1 MTVFKK
7 IKSKLVKGAQNNL
20 SLAIYSL
27 IIAILLWFV
36 ISMTFYPSVP
46 KTIENVEL
54 SLDLSGTSASDM
66 GLTVIDCD
74 VETVKVRIKGSR
86 TQVGNLN
93 SDSLTAYID
102 ANNVTTTGKK
112 TLSIKVRGN
121 SNINYEVDSITPSTA
136 TVFIDKY
143 ETREF
148 KVKPKIQNIK
158 LSGNDKIIDNDAVT
172 CEPDV
177 VNITGPSAQLDKIDT
192 ENGCFAV
199 SEKEETLNAS
209 YTVQSDK
216 IELYGEDG
224 SIINQDKMTFDKTSF
239 IIKVPVLTQKTVPL
253 KVAIDAPND
262 FDTDWLMKRLKLS
275 KESITLASGNA
286 QTELPDTF
294 DIGSI
299 KLSDIGL
306 DYSASFDISANIN
319 KYGLKNLS
327 NFNTV
332 TVELDK
338 TDLDTKDFYIN
349 NINLLNKPSSDYEYS
364 VITDTI
370 KVTVIGPKETL
381 AELTT
386 NDFTANV
393 DLLLSDATSSSDF
406 NSSQFSADVTVSC
419 SEHTRVWAIS
429 KSKIQILKTS
439 KEASSETT
447 DHQ

>member
-1 MTVFKK
+1 
-7 IKSKLVKGAQNNL
+7 
-20 SLAIYSL
+20 
-27 IIAILLWFV
+27 
-36 ISMTFYPSVP
+36 
-46 KTIENVEL
+46 
-54 SLDLSGTSASDM
+54 
-66 GLTVIDCD
+66 
-74 VETVKVRIKGSR
+74 
-86 TQVGNLN
+86 
-93 SDSLTAYID
+93 
-102 ANNVTTTGKK
+102 
-112 TLSIKVRGN
+112 
-121 SNINYEVDSITPSTA
+121 
-136 TVFIDKY
+136 
-143 ETREF
+143 
-148 KVKPKIQNIK
+148 
-158 LSGNDKIIDNDAVT
+158 
-172 CEPDV
+172 
-177 VNITGPSAQLDKIDT
+177 
-192 ENGCFAV
+192 
-199 SEKEETLNAS
+199 
-209 YTVQSDK
+209 
-216 IELYGEDG
+216 
-224 SIINQDKMTFDKTSF
+224 MTFDKTSF